1 MWVSAV
7 TCIARTRNCLPSIGM
22 GSVFV
27 GAAFSSDFFF
37 FFPSLSV
44 SCFRFYSS
52 FHFLFFFCR
61 YIIYYR
67 AFMIHTSSS
76 SLSVASLVLL
86 PFGRSLS
93 SCRRLRV
100 LTVCC
105 VCFLLLACWRGQV
118 RYPDRITLIR
128 GNHESRQ
135 ITQVYGFYDECLRK
149 VRLTRDRWLLAAF
162 ETPWPTTDKRFARQ
176 PKARYIN
183 LVPGTMGVA
192 LAALALT
199 GGHGNRNIAVRV
211 ITTEN

>member
-1 MWVSAV
+1 MGIGRYVY
-7 TCIARTRNCLPSIGM
+7 RTHTQLTSFHWYGQSFRRCC
-22 GSVFV
+22 VFV
-27 GAAFSSDFFF
+27 GYIF

-52 FHFLFFFCR
+52 FHFFFFFCR

-105 VCFLLLACWRGQV
+105 VCFLLLACWRVGV
-118 RYPDRITLIR
+118 DRCDTQI
-128 GNHESRQ
+128 ESRSSEE
-135 ITQVYGFYDECLRK
+135 TTSRGKSRK
-149 VRLTRDRWLLAAF
+149 SMGS
-162 ETPWPTTDKRFARQ
+162 TTNASAR
-176 PKARYIN
+176 
-183 LVPGTMGVA
+183 
-192 LAALALT
+192 
-199 GGHGNRNIAVRV
+199 
-211 ITTEN
+211 